1 MLQGCA
7 SFLLGH
13 ASYRGLCPAM
23 LVIALPASL
32 RGMLRNSPTKHG
44 SRRLSRP
51 SFGPRRVQVHRHA
64 WPVTDAAACPRA
76 LYASLQLL
84 HDLATVPA
92 KHCGGSRLHLLVR
105 ALFSR
110 CGSCATGMLRNSP
123 TAADVVASPTSP
135 LRLSRPSCDWLQ
147 SLLSCIA
154 CSGAGGEPMLQGRAT
169 VRLSATVFD
178 YYFSWLQRGRRRL
191 HVSSAPGA

>member
-13 ASYRGLCPAM
+13 ASCKGLCPAM

-32 RGMLRNSPTKHG
+32 RGMLRNSPTEHG

-64 WPVTDAAACPRA
+64 GPVTDAAACPRA
-76 LYASLQLL
+76 LYAFLHLL
-84 HDLATVPA
+84 HDLATALV
-92 KHCGGSRLHLLVR
+92 KRCGGSRLYFLVR
-105 ALFSR
+105 AIFSR
-110 CGSCATGMLRNSP
+110 CDSCATGMLRNSP

-135 LRLSRPSCDWLQ
+135 LRLPSCYNPRCALEAP
-147 SLLSCIA
+147 SR
-154 CSGAGGEPMLQGRAT
+154 GAGRQPR
-169 VRLSATVFD
+169 F
-178 YYFSWLQRGRRRL
+178 
-191 HVSSAPGA
+191 